1 MILFPQYFLVM
12 IARHLS
18 LSLLLSFWISAIAI
32 LSVQNATPVSLNFL
46 LFESVQIPVG
56 ILLAFSASLG
66 LLAGLLILP
75 WGRRERSPFSPPA
88 DLEDSQWD

>member
-1 MILFPQYFLVM
+1 M

-18 LSLLLSFWISAIAI
+18 LSLLLSLWISAIAI

-46 LFESVQIPVG
+46 LFKSVQIPVG

-75 WGRRERSPFSPPA
+75 WGRGDHTPFSPTE
-88 DLEDSQWD
+88 DLDD

>member
-1 MILFPQYFLVM
+1 M

-18 LSLLLSFWISAIAI
+18 LTLLLSVWISAIAI
-32 LSVQNATPVSLNFL
+32 LSVQNATPVSLKFL

-66 LLAGLLILP
+66 LLSGLLILP
-75 WGRRERSPFSPPA
+75 WSSPPSSPFSEPA
-88 DLEDSQWD
+88 DLGDSRWD

>member
-1 MILFPQYFLVM
+1 M

-18 LSLLLSFWISAIAI
+18 LTLLLSVWISAIAI
-32 LSVQNATPVSLNFL
+32 LSVQNATPVSLKFL

-75 WGRRERSPFSPPA
+75 WRSNKTSPFSEPQ
-88 DLEDSQWD
+88 DLDPSRWD

>member
-1 MILFPQYFLVM
+1 M

-18 LSLLLSFWISAIAI
+18 LSLLLSLWISAIAI
-32 LSVQNATPVSLNFL
+32 LSVQNATPVSLKFL

-75 WGRRERSPFSPPA
+75 WGRGNGSPFSQTE
-88 DLEDSQWD
+88 DLDDSQWD

>member
-1 MILFPQYFLVM
+1 M

-18 LSLLLSFWISAIAI
+18 LTLLLSVWISAIAI
-32 LSVQNATPVSLNFL
+32 LSVQNATPVSLKFL

-75 WGRRERSPFSPPA
+75 WGSNKTSPFSEPQ
-88 DLEDSQWD
+88 DLDPSRWD